1 MAGFA
6 VLVGIILFAA
16 IEAAHMLGFAAM
28 SDMLSRVLD
37 LSTSVLFG
45 SIIIAIGVVI
55 ANILAE
61 AVSRR
66 DSASSE
72 IMSVLVRWGVI
83 ALAAAMGLR
92 FMGLAN
98 DIITLAF
105 GLLLG
110 SVAVAVAIAFGVG
123 GRDAAKKL
131 LDRWSK

>member
-6 VLVGIILFAA
+6 VLIGIILFAA
-16 IEAAHMLGFAAM
+16 IEAAHMLGFTAM

-45 SIIIAIGVVI
+45 AIIIAVGVVI
-55 ANILAE
+55 ANILA
-61 AVSRR
+61 AAISRR
-66 DSASSE
+66 DNASSE

-83 ALAAAMGLR
+83 ALAAAVGLR

-105 GLLLG
+105 GLMLG

-123 GRDAAKKL
+123 GRDAAKRL
-131 LDRWSK
+131 LERWTK